1 MDQRLLVKGRIANFG
16 RFLDVFRVFVF
27 WTIFSV
33 FQTIRVFGYSWSIRK
48 PLFPMDKRPLVQGPI
63 ANFGIFLD
71 VFGFFAFQIILSIFQ
86 KKISFLGILGY
97 STVVSVLPSAS
108 VERCFVSCMRDFV
121 LGGQQINRHTD
132 TQSHNDLQ
140 TFCFNWPIGWLS
152 KKWTQY
158 WQQMIRYFKKQ
169 YFTKFQM
176 IRQCN

>member
-1 MDQRLLVKGRIANFG
+1 M
-16 RFLDVFRVFVF
+16 F

-33 FQTIRVFGYSWSIRK
+33 IQKQFGFLGILGPPGNHSSRWTRDLWSKGVYLI
-48 PLFPMDKRPLVQGPI
+48 L
-63 ANFGIFLD
+63 GIFLD
-71 VFGFFAFQIILSIFQ
+71 IFEFLRFRWFSPFF

-97 STVVSVLPSAS
+97 STVVLVLPSAS
-108 VERCFVSCMRDFV
+108 VERCFVSRMRDFF

-132 TQSHNDLQ
+132 TESHTDLQ
-140 TFCFNWPIGWLS
+140 TFCFNWPRGWMS

-176 IRQCN
+176 IRQCNWAPKYTSDLVLYKIGS